1 MVFRRGD
8 LPLDRDPTGRFLP
21 WLVALMVYLAALA
34 LVCAMVMGKMVERW
48 DSGLSGSITV
58 QIPPKQD
65 VPGGPAGAGAPA
77 QASLDADASL
87 DAVIEILLATPGVI
101 SAEVL
106 EPDEIARLL
115 EPWLGAGA
123 SYGDLPLPALIA
135 VGIDPSA
142 APDFEKLSQRL
153 ARAAPG
159 TILDDHQSWLGQLL
173 DLARSIELVAVLV
186 VVLVGA
192 SAVTMVVFT
201 TRMGLAIH
209 GRVIEL
215 LHLIGAQ
222 DSYVAR
228 EFEIHS
234 LKLALRGGAFGLAL
248 AVITVVLVERL
259 FERMEAALLPDLSLV
274 PGEWALLALLPL
286 VVAGI
291 AMLTARLT
299 VLGTLGRMP

>member
-1 MVFRRGD
+1 
-8 LPLDRDPTGRFLP
+8 
-21 WLVALMVYLAALA
+21 MVYLAALA
-34 LVCAMVMGKMVERW
+34 LVSAMVMNKMVERW
-48 DSGLSGSITV
+48 DTGLSGSITV
-58 QIPPKQD
+58 QIPPKQGD
-65 VPGGPAGAGAPA
+65 PADTGAA
-77 QASLDADASL
+77 ADASL

-106 EPDEIARLL
+106 EPDEIVRLL

-123 SYGDLPLPALIA
+123 SYGDLPLPELIA
-135 VGIDPSA
+135 VGIDRSA
-142 APDFEKLSQRL
+142 APDFEELSRRL

-173 DLARSIELVAVLV
+173 DLARTIELVAALV
-186 VVLVGA
+186 VILVGA
-192 SAVTMVVFT
+192 SAVTMVVFA

-228 EFEIHS
+228 EFEMHS
-234 LKLALRGGAFGLAL
+234 LKLALRGGVFGLAL
-248 AVITVVLVERL
+248 AVITVLLVERL

>member
-1 MVFRRGD
+1 MLFRRGD
-8 LPLDRDPTGRFLP
+8 LPLERDPTGRFLP

-34 LVCAMVMGKMVERW
+34 LVCAMVMSKMVERW
-48 DSGLSGSITV
+48 DTGLSGSITV
-58 QIPPKQD
+58 QIPPKQGA
-65 VPGGPAGAGAPA
+65 PGDPAEAGAA
-77 QASLDADASL
+77 ADASL

-106 EPDEIARLL
+106 EPDEIVRLL

-123 SYGDLPLPALIA
+123 SYGDLPLPELIA

-142 APDFEKLSQRL
+142 VPDFEKLSQRL

-173 DLARSIELVAVLV
+173 DLARSIELVAALV

-192 SAVTMVVFT
+192 SAVTMVVFA

-228 EFEIHS
+228 EFEVHS
-234 LKLALRGGAFGLAL
+234 LKLALRGGVFGLAL
-248 AVITVVLVERL
+248 AVLTVVLVERL
-259 FERMEAALLPDLSLV
+259 FERMEAALLPDLALL